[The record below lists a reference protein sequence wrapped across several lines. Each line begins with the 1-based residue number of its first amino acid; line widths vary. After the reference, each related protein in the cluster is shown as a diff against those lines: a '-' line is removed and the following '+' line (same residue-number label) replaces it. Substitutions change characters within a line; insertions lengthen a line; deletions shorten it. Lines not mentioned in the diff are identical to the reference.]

1 MRRLFIFRFD
11 CFRVRSVPT
20 RRSISKFR
28 AKLGGMPSPR
38 YIAINRNS
46 IRQKVSPLG
55 GVYLSFGLNWEE
67 CRRRDLIFN
76 KNTQNG
82 KEGLPQIWNKYALS
96 KHYYLNSLL
105 IFIVPS
111 YIFSAEWV
119 DFLLSL
125 TLVIFA
131 RISSHTPLKFLFMS
145 ALEYLNT
152 FIPLSE
158 KYVSLTLSF
167 SAPSGK

>member
-1 MRRLFIFRFD
+1 MRYCYQSKFNTTKS
-11 CFRVRSVPT
+11 VRP

-28 AKLGGMPSPR
+28 AKLGGMPSPQLDNLIKILKTAKRGFLRFKISTR
-38 YIAINRNS
+38 YPNII
-46 IRQKVSPLG
+46 ILIVSL
-55 GVYLSFGLNWEE
+55 F
-67 CRRRDLIFN
+67 C
-76 KNTQNG
+76 
-82 KEGLPQIWNKYALS
+82 
-96 KHYYLNSLL
+96 
-105 IFIVPS
+105 IVHT
-111 YIFSAEWV
+111 YIFSAEWI

-125 TLVIFA
+125 TFVIFA

-158 KYVSLTLSF
+158 KYVFLTLSF

>member
-1 MRRLFIFRFD
+1 MRRLFIFRLG
-11 CFRVRSVPT
+11 CFTAKSVPT

-28 AKLGGMPSPR
+28 AKLGGMPLPR
-38 YIAINRNS
+38 LIVIDLRKTAKRGFLRFEISTRYPNII
-46 IRQKVSPLG
+46 ILIVSL
-55 GVYLSFGLNWEE
+55 F
-67 CRRRDLIFN
+67 C
-76 KNTQNG
+76 
-82 KEGLPQIWNKYALS
+82 
-96 KHYYLNSLL
+96 
-105 IFIVPS
+105 IVPS

>member
-1 MRRLFIFRFD
+1 MAGSI
-11 CFRVRSVPT
+11 PT
-20 RRSISKFR
+20 RRKLSKFR

-38 YIAINRNS
+38 LIVIYLLKTAKRGFLKFKISTRYPNI
-46 IRQKVSPLG
+46 ITLIVSL
-55 GVYLSFGLNWEE
+55 F
-67 CRRRDLIFN
+67 C
-76 KNTQNG
+76 
-82 KEGLPQIWNKYALS
+82 
-96 KHYYLNSLL
+96 
-105 IFIVPS
+105 IVHS

>member
-1 MRRLFIFRFD
+1 MRRLFIFRLG
-11 CFRVRSVPT
+11 CFTAESVPT

-38 YIAINRNS
+38 LIVIDLLKTAKRGFLRFKISTRYPNII
-46 IRQKVSPLG
+46 ILIVSL
-55 GVYLSFGLNWEE
+55 F
-67 CRRRDLIFN
+67 C
-76 KNTQNG
+76 
-82 KEGLPQIWNKYALS
+82 
-96 KHYYLNSLL
+96 
-105 IFIVPS
+105 IVHS
-111 YIFSAEWV
+111 YIFSAEWA
-119 DFLLSL
+119 DFLLCV